1 MDKTIKQIAEELG
14 VSKQAVHQKRKSK
27 LLSSSLQPF
36 TSIVDGTVYISIDG
50 QNLLKQAFNQDN
62 NKTVDDKLSSTV
74 DSNVYTVLKQ
84 TIDILTLQL
93 ESKDKQIAELQ
104 KLLDQQQQLQL
115 QQIISPVPKKK
126 SLVDILFKRK

>member
-84 TIDILTLQL
+84 TKIGR
-93 ESKDKQIAELQ
+93 AH
-104 KLLDQQQQLQL
+104 
-115 QQIISPVPKKK
+115 V
-126 SLVDILFKRK
+126 